1 MEKIMAELRNKIVLG
16 DCVEVMKK
24 IPDNSI
30 DSIVTDP
37 PYGLKFMGKDWD
49 RFEQERNS
57 YYDFTLKW
65 AKECLRVLKPGGY
78 LLAFGGARTYHRL
91 ACAIEDAGFEVRDM
105 VEWVY
110 GSGFPKS
117 MNVGEGMGTALKPAH
132 EPICMARKPISEKSV
147 VQNIAKWGTGGLN
160 IDACRVLYN
169 GETPNVGGRAN
180 HGRGDGYG
188 YKPLK
193 DKIQPNTTGRFP
205 ANLIHDGSQLV
216 LEIFPETKS
225 SAGHFDKDD
234 YEEGDGVT
242 NFTRGDFNGY
252 GDRGS
257 AARFFYC
264 AKASKAERELGLES
278 FPDRPIAEV
287 NKMGGSENTMKTG
300 SGNERR
306 KPYKNTHPTVK
317 PIALMR
323 YLVRLVTPKG
333 GLVLDPFIGSGTT
346 ALACIMEG
354 FDYLGIE
361 KEPEYVK
368 IAEARIKA
376 LNKPV
381 LKQTFKQRR
390 IDYDNVQTRNI

>member
-264 AKASKAERELGLES
+264 AKANSVERNTGL
-278 FPDRPIAEV
+278 DD
-287 NKMGGSENTMKTG
+287 K
-300 SGNERR
+300 
-306 KPYKNTHPTVK
+306 KNIHPTVK